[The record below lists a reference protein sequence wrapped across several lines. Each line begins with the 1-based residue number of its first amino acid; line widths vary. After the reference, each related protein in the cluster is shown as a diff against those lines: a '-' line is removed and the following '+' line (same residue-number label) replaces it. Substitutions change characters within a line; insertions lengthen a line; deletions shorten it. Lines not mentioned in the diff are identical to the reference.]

1 MTQKYAF
8 KTSPSLSCSEKKV
21 RTSETKLHTTLTRM
35 ANKHLPCHLFRVHT
49 IKLLEK
55 ECRFTS
61 ISNSRKKKFSPEH
74 SLKKPL
80 KHTPPKCKTTT
91 LGLNLD
97 CDSVTKAAHSATSI
111 GTKAKKTLVTSNS
124 TSKNRASFENVRR
137 KIKAPKPFFL
147 IHTCSFIAAGRTEQC
162 RMWVFRSSLWD

>member
-1 MTQKYAF
+1 MTQKCAF
-8 KTSPSLSCSEKKV
+8 KTSPSLSCSEKKSALL
-21 RTSETKLHTTLTRM
+21 RQNCTQLLTRM

-55 ECRFTS
+55 ECCFTS
-61 ISNSRKKKFSPEH
+61 ISNSLPKKKKKLFPKH

-80 KHTPPKCKTTT
+80 KHTPPKCKKTT
-91 LGLNLD
+91 LGLTLD
-97 CDSVTKAAHSATSI
+97 CGSVTEAARSATSI
-111 GTKAKKTLVTSNS
+111 GTKAEKTRVTSNS

-147 IHTCSFIAAGRTEQC
+147 AAGRTEQC
-162 RMWVFRSSLWD
+162 RMWVFRSPLWD